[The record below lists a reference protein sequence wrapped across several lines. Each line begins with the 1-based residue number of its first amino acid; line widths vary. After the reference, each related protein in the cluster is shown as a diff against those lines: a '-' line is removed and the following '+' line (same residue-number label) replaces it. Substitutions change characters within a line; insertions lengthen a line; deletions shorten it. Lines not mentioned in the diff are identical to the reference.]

1 MALLDVSD
9 IVTDPDFMDT
19 GLVCERNA
27 QTVNESG
34 LATNTTTKTRFSAV
48 VTSNNGDILER
59 MAAGERIKGSI
70 TLHTRFALREGRA
83 GFTADVVEWRGRRYT
98 VSEVMDYS
106 NFGRGFFSANCD
118 LIPLA
123 G

>member
-1 MALLDVSD
+1 MALIDVSD
-9 IVTDPDFMDT
+9 IVTDPDFMDS

-27 QTVNESG
+27 QTVDDDG

-106 NFGRGFFSANCD
+106 NFGRGFFAANCD